1 MTESLA
7 QLSSAI
13 LWKVQLVSDEL
24 IYLRIL
30 PGKVLKMILS
40 FFLLL
45 RIKCVK
51 REIN

>member
-7 QLSSAI
+7 QPSSEI
-13 LWKVQLVSDEL
+13 LWKVELASDEL
-24 IYLRIL
+24 SYLRIL
-30 PGKVLKMILS
+30 PGKVKMLLG